1 MKNLIYVVLLLTAI
15 VFASGCC
22 GEGEKKSA
30 IDTMKDK
37 VTSKTGIEKVEF
49 IVGGACGMCENRIEK
64 AVKNIKGVKT
74 ADYDLKEQILK
85 IDFDKKIVKLEDIKK
100 AIAAKGHDT
109 EDFKADDK
117 VYDALPGCCKYRV
130 EETPEKK

>member
-22 GEGEKKSA
+22 GEAKPKNA
-30 IDTMKDK
+30 IDRMKAK
-37 VTSKTGIEKVEF
+37 VTMNKTVGKTEF
-49 IVGGACGMCENRIEK
+49 MVGGACGMCEDRIENT
-64 AVKNIKGVKT
+64 VKKIQGVNSV
-74 ADYDLKEQILK
+74 DYDLEKQMVY
-85 IDFDKKIVKLEDIKK
+85 IDFDEKIVKLEDIKK

>member
-30 IDTMKDK
+30 IEKMKDK
-37 VTSKTGIEKVEF
+37 VIPKNGIEKVEF
-49 IVGGACGMCENRIEK
+49 MVGGACGMCEDRIEDTVEK
-64 AVKNIKGVKT
+64 IKGVKSV
-74 ADYDLKEQILK
+74 DYDLETQIVK

-100 AIAAKGHDT
+100 AIASKGHDT

-117 VYDALPGCCKYRV
+117 VYNALPGCCKYR
-130 EETPEKK
+130 K